1 MTTDSNPRARMVRF
15 ATFEAD
21 LSAGE
26 LRKGGVKIKVHGQP
40 FEVLAM
46 LLEQPG
52 EIVPRE
58 ELKQKLWPTDTF
70 VDFDHGVNTAIKRLR
85 EALGDSAENPR
96 FVETIP
102 RRGYRFIA
110 PIEPLAAAPAV
121 KPGAIEAS
129 PLARVNPDLPPELEH
144 IITKALEKDRKLR
157 YQHATHSQTDLER
170 LKRDSETA
178 RMVASKGLVLKES
191 TGKQFFSV
199 AYLYL
204 LSPEQATSIC
214 IAFRNSPTRT
224 RLSSPTSR
232 TRRATRSSTARCGK
246 PWLCSSNNPLF

>member
-1 MTTDSNPRARMVRF
+1 MASDPNPRPRMVRF

-21 LSAGE
+21 LSAKE
-26 LRKGGVKIKVHGQP
+26 LRKAGVKIKVHGQP

-52 EIVPRE
+52 KIVPRE

-110 PIEPLAAAPAV
+110 PVEPPAAAPAV
-121 KPGAIEAS
+121 KPEATAAS
-129 PLARVNPDLPPELEH
+129 PSATNGAVADRVSH
-144 IITKALEKDRKLR
+144 VATKPAK
-157 YQHATHSQTDLER
+157 
-170 LKRDSETA
+170 
-178 RMVASKGLVLKES
+178 MAS
-191 TGKQFFSV
+191 
-199 AYLYL
+199 
-204 LSPEQATSIC
+204 
-214 IAFRNSPTRT
+214 
-224 RLSSPTSR
+224 
-232 TRRATRSSTARCGK
+232 
-246 PWLCSSNNPLF
+246 PWVGW